1 MKLKRAVELRF
12 GLQCKALMDA
22 FYNMR
27 IAEGQDLGLFIL
39 HIENMHVRL
48 DINCES
54 CFRMHAPKL
63 EQAGLIN
70 LDNFGDC
77 AALMVKLEFADFGWD
92 NLLQLA

>member
-1 MKLKRAVELRF
+1 MTLKKAAVSWF
-12 GLQCKALMDA
+12 GLPSKALVNA
-22 FYNMR
+22 LYNMR
-27 IAEGQDLGLFIL
+27 IAEGQELGLFIL
-39 HIENMHVRL
+39 HVEDMHAQHNI
-48 DINCES
+48 DHCS

-77 AALMVKLEFADFGWD
+77 AALMVKPEYVDSGWD